1 MANLLFGRGATALT
15 AAALAAM
22 TALTGCGKPAAT
34 QSAASTSAG
43 AAGTAV
49 TASAPPTVAPRTT
62 KWIDLQPG
70 DCLAEAPPADPAV
83 VMVTVVDCAGPHRA
97 ETFLRVRIPVD
108 AALGDNAN
116 RQCTAGL
123 TQYSGGVAGAAYTIT
138 YLIDSD
144 QDRTSNN
151 PYPSTVIC
159 LLQGTQ
165 GRPLTGSAKR

>member
-1 MANLLFGRGATALT
+1 MAYLPLGRGAAALITAALTLT
-15 AAALAAM
+15 AAV
-22 TALTGCGKPAAT
+22 TGCSKPAAT
-34 QSAASTSAG
+34 PAATTSASSTSA
-43 AAGTAV
+43 AALPATPTA
-49 TASAPPTVAPRTT
+49 RTT

-70 DCLAEAPPADPAV
+70 DCLAAAPPTDPAV

-108 AALGDNAN
+108 AALSDNAG
-116 RQCTAGL
+116 RQCSEGL
-123 TQYSGGVAGAAYTIT
+123 TQYSGGAAGAAYAIT

-159 LLQGTQ
+159 LLQNPQ
-165 GRPLTGSAKR
+165 GRPLTGSARR

>member
-1 MANLLFGRGATALT
+1 MAHLLFGRGGAVLT
-15 AAALAAM
+15 AVVLTLTPGLA
-22 TALTGCGKPAAT
+22 GCGKPASSQAPAAT
-34 QSAASTSAG
+34 ASTSA
-43 AAGTAV
+43 AAAQ
-49 TASAPPTVAPRTT
+49 APPAPISRTA

-83 VMVTVVDCAGPHRA
+83 VMVRVVDCAGPHRA

-108 AALGDNAN
+108 TALSDNAT
-116 RQCTAGL
+116 RQCSEGL
-123 TQYSGGVAGAAYTIT
+123 AQYSGGAAAAAYSIT

-159 LLQGTQ
+159 VLQGAPGQ
-165 GRPLTGSAKR
+165 SLTGSAKR

>member
-1 MANLLFGRGATALT
+1 MAHLLFGRGAAALT
-15 AAALAAM
+15 AAGLAFAAALA
-22 TALTGCGKPAAT
+22 GCAKPAAT
-34 QSAASTSAG
+34 PQAT
-43 AAGTAV
+43 GTAPV
-49 TASAPPTVAPRTT
+49 ATTTTAPPAPPTVAPRTT

-70 DCLAEAPPADPAV
+70 DCLAAPPPTDPAE

-108 AALGDNAN
+108 AALSDNAN
-116 RQCTAGL
+116 RQCSAGL
-123 TQYSGGVAGAAYTIT
+123 TQYSGGTAGAAYAIT

-159 LLQGTQ
+159 LLQGAQ
-165 GRPLTGSAKR
+165 GQPLTASAKR